1 MKGYCLTDIA
11 SKIGA
16 RCHLKGE
23 DVRVTGLAT
32 LEHANAEKLSFLT
45 NPKYRSFLADTK
57 AAAVV
62 ITEDLLPICPVSAL
76 VLQNPQVGVAKA
88 AILFDNTPKMAP
100 GVHPTAVIHPS
111 VIVPKTAAIGPYVVI
126 EADVHL
132 GEQVT
137 LGAGSVI
144 ATGCSIGDKTELKP
158 RVVLYHHVIV
168 GANCLIHSG
177 VVLGSDGFGMANENG
192 RWLKVPQ
199 LGSVEVHDDVE
210 IGANTTIDRG
220 AIENTLIGRG
230 VKIDNQVQIAHNV
243 KIGEGT
249 AIAAQVGIAGS
260 TEIGRHCLL
269 GGKVGVNGHIKI
281 GDQVMVTAMSGI
293 SSNIDEP
300 GVYSASVP
308 ARPVMDWNKTLARLN
323 RLDKLMDRVKTLEK
337 DAVNKQG

>member
-1 MKGYCLTDIA
+1 MQRYSLTEIA
-11 SKIGA
+11 QKIGA
-16 RCHLKGE
+16 HCHLKGE
-23 DVRVTGLAT
+23 DVWVTGLAT
-32 LEHANAEKLSFLT
+32 LEHASADKLSFLT

-62 ITEDLLPICPVSAL
+62 ITEDLLSICPVSAL

-88 AILFDNTPKMAP
+88 AILFDNTPKMRP

-126 EADVHL
+126 EEDVRL
-132 GEQVT
+132 GEQVM
-137 LGAGSVI
+137 LGAGCVI
-144 ATGCSIGDKTELKP
+144 AVGCSIGEGTELKP

-168 GANCLIHSG
+168 GARCLIHSG
-177 VVLGSDGFGMANENG
+177 AVLGSDGFGMANENG
-192 RWLKVPQ
+192 HWLKVPQ
-199 LGSVEVHDDVE
+199 LGSVEVYDDVE

-220 AIENTLIGRG
+220 AIENTVIGRG

-260 TEIGRHCLL
+260 AEIGCHCLL

-281 GDQVMVTAMSGI
+281 ADQVMVTAMSGI
-293 SSNIDEP
+293 SNNIDTQ

-308 ARPVMDWNKTLARLN
+308 AKPVMEWNKTLARLN

-337 DAVNKQG
+337 DAANRKG